1 MNQGPKAV
9 QNVLYLAKF
18 LLRKGMLNHFVN
30 GILINR
36 EIAEFEESKLQM
48 SIGQLVV
55 KILILAFNEISS
67 SGLATQGSPIAVSL
81 NQFLLTF

>member
-1 MNQGPKAV
+1 
-9 QNVLYLAKF
+9 
-18 LLRKGMLNHFVN
+18 MLNHFVN

>member
-1 MNQGPKAV
+1 MTMNQGPKAV

-81 NQFLLTF
+81 N